1 MTYDDLIDELVHRYA
16 HVGTKKMFGMECF
29 TANGKAVGGRA
40 ADGLLVKLTD
50 PVMHAAAM
58 ALLGSHEFDPMGG
71 RPMKQWVVVPPA
83 HAAQWARLA
92 EAAVS

>member
-1 MTYDDLIDELVHRYA
+1 MTYDDVVDDLIHRYP

-29 TANGKAVGGRA
+29 TVNGKAVGGRA
-40 ADGLLVKLTD
+40 DDGLLVKLTD
-50 PVMHAAAM
+50 SALHAEAM
-58 ALLGSHEFDPMGG
+58 ALSGSHAFDPMGG
-71 RPMKQWVVVPPA
+71 RPMKQWVVVPHA